1 MKNQTGNFAKISLI
15 ILLGMFLTCLHST
28 SAFAVD
34 FITKKEFEAQKSP
47 YQDYPL
53 KILFKK
59 LAESDA
65 SEKKMI
71 RNTIILKQVF
81 DRNIQ
86 EKIKAGLINYQETFG
101 TISNISNDNL
111 ELWLPKTDSSISFYL
126 GIDRIPLVNDHNY
139 EILESNI
146 NKYAAVIYSL
156 DNRVYQ
162 IKISF
167 LPTAPDGLYMQ
178 RENDKNIVGWKRPA
192 TAREPVGY
200 KLFINE
206 ELFGQVKETHAK
218 VLRTSGQV
226 DEYYVKAV
234 YKHGDSLIES
244 DASDIQ
250 TDEITAKEIQQEILA
265 WETYDRIVAALNPSE
280 WQTAEKLLYD
290 NQPFLSEN
298 LDQERQQNTAL
309 LVAFFKD
316 IDAGDQLIQ
325 ATPISIKS
333 SESALSSYQ
342 SAAQKAKSLPTGL
355 DVEFIPRLKIDAGKE
370 QIARLQTEQ
379 KQLAAG
385 QTYDRIVAA
394 LNPSEWQTAEK
405 LLYDNQQFLSENL
418 DQERRQKTALL
429 AAFFKDIDAGDRLG
443 QAAPASIK
451 SIESALMFYQSA
463 EKKAKSLP
471 TGLDVE
477 FIPRLKIDAGKEQIA
492 RLQTE
497 QKQLA
502 AGQTYDRIV
511 AALNPSEWQ
520 TAEKLLYDNQ
530 PFLSE
535 NLDQE
540 RQQNTALLVAFF
552 KDIDAGDRLIQ
563 VTPVSIK
570 SSESALSSYQS
581 AATKAQAL
589 PTAIDVEFIHR
600 LKIDESQKQ
609 IARLQTEQKQRAA
622 DQTYDRIVAA
632 LNPSDWQTAEKLLYG
647 NQQFLSQ
654 HLDEERKQNT
664 AGLIDYFREIDEGD
678 RFSTT
683 TPASINNI
691 ESALMFYQR
700 AATKAQALPTAID
713 VEFIHRL
720 KINGSQEHLAR
731 LQTQQKELA
740 AGQTY
745 DRIIT
750 DLNPS
755 QWQTAE
761 KLLYDNQQFLSRH
774 LAGERIQ
781 NTLGLIAFF
790 REIDAGDRFSATAPA
805 SVQNL
810 ESALMFYQRAATKA
824 QALPAAIDVEFIYR
838 LKIDESQKLLAK
850 LQAPEQE
857 FAAARNA
864 RTAAVVAT
872 AKPAAPEEIVD
883 RKTALEG
890 AMKNFKTRDYTSS
903 LNHFEKVY
911 STQIASL
918 KRSENKSIRG
928 LLSLPVRHRAEVIFL
943 LELDRL
949 KKENEGNEDLV
960 KEGLEI
966 LYESVDNG
974 EGPWSITPA
983 SKRRKIKRHIEKYV
997 E

>member
-1 MKNQTGNFAKISLI
+1 MKNQTGKFAKISLI
-15 ILLGMFLTCLHST
+15 ILSGIFLTCLHST

-81 DRNIQ
+81 DSNIQ
-86 EKIKAGLINYQETFG
+86 EKVKAGLISYQETFG

-111 ELWLPKTDSSISFYL
+111 KLWLPKTDSSISFYL

-167 LPTAPDGLYMQ
+167 LPTAPDSLYMQ

-218 VLRTSGQV
+218 VPRTSGQV

-244 DASDIQ
+244 DTSDIQ
-250 TDEITAKEIQQEILA
+250 TDEITAKEVQQEMLA
-265 WETYDRIVAALNPSE
+265 WETYDRIVSALNPSE

-290 NQPFLSEN
+290 SQPLLSRHLN
-298 LDQERQQNTAL
+298 QERQQNTAGL
-309 LVAFFKD
+309 IAFFKD
-316 IDAGDQLIQ
+316 IDEGDRLSQV
-325 ATPISIKS
+325 TPASVKNI
-333 SESALSSYQ
+333 ESALISYQ
-342 SAAQKAKSLPTGL
+342 SAAKKAKSLPPDL
-355 DVEFIPRLKIDAGKE
+355 DVAFIPHLKINESQK

-405 LLYDNQQFLSENL
+405 LLYDNQEFLNQNL
-418 DQERRQKTALL
+418 DAERQQNTALL
-429 AAFFKDIDAGDRLG
+429 AAFFKDVDTGDRLG
-443 QAAPASIK
+443 QAKPALIK
-451 SIESALMFYQSA
+451 SIESALIFYQSA
-463 EKKAKSLP
+463 DKKAKSLP
-471 TGLDVE
+471 TGFDVA
-477 FIPRLKIDAGKEQIA
+477 FIPRLRIDESQKRIA

-520 TAEKLLYDNQ
+520 TAEKLLD
-530 PFLSE
+530 
-535 NLDQE
+535 D
-540 RQQNTALLVAFF
+540 
-552 KDIDAGDRLIQ
+552 K
-563 VTPVSIK
+563 
-570 SSESALSSYQS
+570 
-581 AATKAQAL
+581 
-589 PTAIDVEFIHR
+589 
-600 LKIDESQKQ
+600 
-609 IARLQTEQKQRAA
+609 
-622 DQTYDRIVAA
+622 
-632 LNPSDWQTAEKLLYG
+632 
-647 NQQFLSQ
+647 QQFLSDN
-654 HLDEERKQNT
+654 LDQVRKLNT
-664 AGLIDYFREIDEGD
+664 LDLIAFFREINEGD
-678 RFSTT
+678 RLGQA
-683 TPASINNI
+683 TPPSVKSI

-700 AATKAQALPTAID
+700 AAKKAKTLPAGLD
-713 VEFIHRL
+713 VAFLPRL
-720 KINGSQEHLAR
+720 KIDESQKRIAR

-750 DLNPS
+750 ALNPS

-761 KLLYDNQQFLSRH
+761 KLLYDNQPLLSRH

-790 REIDAGDRFSATAPA
+790 REIDAGDHFSKAAPA

-810 ESALMFYQRAATKA
+810 ESALMFYQRAEKKTG
-824 QALPAAIDVEFIYR
+824 ALSAAIDVEFIYR
-838 LKIDESQKLLAK
+838 LKIDENQRLLAK

-864 RTAAVVAT
+864 RTAAVAAPVKT
-872 AKPAAPEEIVD
+872 AAPEEIVD
-883 RKTALEG
+883 RKTALKG

-903 LNHFEKVY
+903 LNYFEKVY

-918 KRSENKSIRG
+918 KRSGNKSIRG
-928 LLSLPVRHRAEVIFL
+928 LLSLSVRHRAEVIFL

-949 KKENEGNEDLV
+949 KKENEGDEDFV

>member
-1 MKNQTGNFAKISLI
+1 MNNQTGKFAKISLI
-15 ILLGMFLTCLHST
+15 ILLGMFVTCLHGT

-81 DRNIQ
+81 DRNMQ
-86 EKIKAGLINYQETFG
+86 GKIKAGLISYQETFG

-111 ELWLPKTDSSISFYL
+111 KLWLPKTDSSISFYL
-126 GIDRIPLVNDHNY
+126 GIDHIPLVNDHNY

-167 LPTAPDGLYMQ
+167 LPTAPDDLYMQ
-178 RENDKNIVGWKRPA
+178 RENNKNIVGWKRPT

-206 ELFGQVKETHAK
+206 ELFGQVKETHVK
-218 VLRTSGQV
+218 VPRTSGQV

-244 DASDIQ
+244 DASDIKK
-250 TDEITAKEIQQEILA
+250 DEITAKEVQQEILA
-265 WETYDRIVAALNPSE
+265 GETYNRIVAALNPSE
-280 WQTAEKLLYD
+280 WQTAEKLLYES
-290 NQPFLSEN
+290 QPFLNEN
-298 LDQERQQNTAL
+298 LDQKRQQN
-309 LVAFFKD
+309 
-316 IDAGDQLIQ
+316 
-325 ATPISIKS
+325 
-333 SESALSSYQ
+333 
-342 SAAQKAKSLPTGL
+342 
-355 DVEFIPRLKIDAGKE
+355 
-370 QIARLQTEQ
+370 
-379 KQLAAG
+379 
-385 QTYDRIVAA
+385 
-394 LNPSEWQTAEK
+394 
-405 LLYDNQQFLSENL
+405 
-418 DQERRQKTALL
+418 TALL

-443 QAAPASIK
+443 QVTPASVK
-451 SIESALMFYQSA
+451 NIESALISYQSA
-463 EKKAKSLP
+463 AKKAKSLP
-471 TGLDVE
+471 DGLDVA
-477 FIPRLKIDAGKEQIA
+477 FIPRLKIDASQKRIA

-502 AGQTYDRIV
+502 AG
-511 AALNPSEWQ
+511 
-520 TAEKLLYDNQ
+520 
-530 PFLSE
+530 
-535 NLDQE
+535 
-540 RQQNTALLVAFF
+540 
-552 KDIDAGDRLIQ
+552 
-563 VTPVSIK
+563 
-570 SSESALSSYQS
+570 
-581 AATKAQAL
+581 
-589 PTAIDVEFIHR
+589 
-600 LKIDESQKQ
+600 
-609 IARLQTEQKQRAA
+609 
-622 DQTYDRIVAA
+622 QTYDRIVAA

-647 NQQFLSQ
+647 NQQFLNQ
-654 HLDEERKQNT
+654 NLDAERQQNT
-664 AGLIDYFREIDEGD
+664 ALLAAFFKDIDEGD
-678 RFSTT
+678 RLIQV
-683 TPASINNI
+683 TPASVKSI
-691 ESALMFYQR
+691 ESALISYQG
-700 AATKAQALPTAID
+700 ADQKAKSLPDGLD
-713 VEFIHRL
+713 VAFLPRL
-720 KINGSQEHLAR
+720 KINASQEHLAR

-750 DLNPS
+750 ALNPS

-761 KLLYDNQQFLSRH
+761 KLLYDNQPFLSRH

-781 NTLGLIAFF
+781 NTLVLIAFF
-790 REIDAGDRFSATAPA
+790 REIDAGDRFSTTTPA

-810 ESALMFYQRAATKA
+810 ESALMFYQRAEKKA
-824 QALPAAIDVEFIYR
+824 GALPAAIDVEFIYR
-838 LKIDESQKLLAK
+838 LKIGESQRLLTK

-864 RTAAVVAT
+864 RTAAVAAPV
-872 AKPAAPEEIVD
+872 KPAAPEEIVD
-883 RKTALEG
+883 RKTALKG

-918 KRSENKSIRG
+918 KRSGNKSIRG
-928 LLSLPVRHRAEVIFL
+928 LLSLPAKNRAEVIFL

-949 KKENEGNEDLV
+949 KKENEGDEDRV

-974 EGPWSITPA
+974 EGPWAVTPA
-983 SKRRKIKRHIEKYV
+983 SKRRKIKRHIEKYI